1 MRQFQEQQQER
12 ASEAFQAS
20 QKSAQQQTPR
30 QSMSRCSLRRPEHR
44 FLTRRERYS
53 EKLADTV
60 LLPVELVAINFSFDE
75 NLGFLVRAAG
85 CFGASCV
92 SVIGSLPD
100 RSKIKASSGSL
111 VDFVKLRQY
120 KNTFSYLEDAKA
132 RGLKIVAIELCDKAV
147 DLSVH
152 QFDFGVPT
160 ALIVGNEQIGIPG
173 DVIAAADDVLKIS
186 MPGVGFC
193 LNTSQAANIVLYE
206 YSRQWEHSVQA
217 KTSNINLGERQIG

>member
-1 MRQFQEQQQER
+1 
-12 ASEAFQAS
+12 
-20 QKSAQQQTPR
+20 
-30 QSMSRCSLRRPEHR
+30 MSHCSSRRPEHR

-53 EKLADTV
+53 EKLSRAE

-85 CFGASCV
+85 CFGASCI

-111 VDFVKLRQY
+111 VDFVRFRQY
-120 KNTFSYLEDAKA
+120 TNTIGYLEDAKA
-132 RGLKIVAIELCDKAV
+132 RGLKIVAIELCDEAV
-147 DLSVH
+147 DLSDH
-152 QFDFGVPT
+152 QFDFGVHT
-160 ALIVGNEQIGIPG
+160 ALVVGNEQIGIPG
-173 DVIAAADDVLKIS
+173 DVIAAADDVVKIS

-206 YSRQWEHSVQA
+206 YCRQWGHSVHA
-217 KTSNINLGERQIG
+217 KTSNINLGESQMG